1 MDGLY
6 KIGAVSRLTG
16 INIPTLRS
24 WENKYSIVTPT
35 RINGTQRGY
44 TKDDLDKLS
53 LIQALLEAGDSISSL
68 QGLSIEEL
76 ERRLEDNT
84 PIQNDRAI
92 NLKNNFK
99 AISIGTMIPNLD
111 KTPAGLPKID
121 LIHNYDLSQYSEND
135 NVEFDPSA
143 DLLIVELPTLHTHT
157 VEWISRLQ
165 NQNRIEHSIVLYRYA
180 SPGGVKASSNNHKIN
195 ILRQPV
201 SAQDIQLMCGF
212 ITAGDEYQTYTN
224 QPSASDHQPFTE
236 KELWEISIMANP
248 VHCECPKHLS
258 SIISSL
264 LGFEKY
270 SADCEELSESDRL
283 LHNELEANA
292 KQARIIM
299 ENSLRKVI
307 EENAVDIS
315 SLNAS

>member
-99 AISIGTMIPNLD
+99 A
-111 KTPAGLPKID
+111 
-121 LIHNYDLSQYSEND
+121 
-135 NVEFDPSA
+135 F
-143 DLLIVELPTLHTHT
+143 LL
-157 VEWISRLQ
+157 
-165 NQNRIEHSIVLYRYA
+165 
-180 SPGGVKASSNNHKIN
+180 
-195 ILRQPV
+195 
-201 SAQDIQLMCGF
+201 AQ
-212 ITAGDEYQTYTN
+212 
-224 QPSASDHQPFTE
+224 
-236 KELWEISIMANP
+236 
-248 VHCECPKHLS
+248 
-258 SIISSL
+258 
-264 LGFEKY
+264 
-270 SADCEELSESDRL
+270 
-283 LHNELEANA
+283 
-292 KQARIIM
+292 
-299 ENSLRKVI
+299 
-307 EENAVDIS
+307 
-315 SLNAS
+315 